1 MLVNLSVTRLVV
13 LMSVELL
20 GRLAVRSVSLVLVVT
35 SDGREIL
42 RHDERLVTHGEREGG
57 ESTVLGEEVRVEFL
71 EGNEVGHVLSNQLVG
86 KSIDRLVGLL
96 SLVLVVVLVL
106 EVLQVDLLGGQ
117 VVGVFVTFEDLELFS
132 EIRVLLELTDE
143 LFSFLLVVKIDGSEL
158 GFGGFGGILDEVFD
172 GGNAQ
177 LNGLNLSSTETLDGI
192 GDIFNGD
199 VLLQVLQED
208 VVLVD
213 DLGV

>member
-1 MLVNLSVTRLVV
+1 MLVSLNVTRLVV

-20 GRLAVRSVSLVLVVT
+20 GRLAVRSVSLILVVT

-42 RHDERLVTHGEREGG
+42 RHDERLVTHVEREGG

-86 KSIDRLVGLL
+86 KSINRLGLL

>member
-86 KSIDRLVGLL
+86 KSINRLVGLL